1 MRATWVVE
9 RTGHR
14 RFPFRIV
21 VERNGRTEFAV
32 RAASPWP
39 GPGQQVFC
47 LRETQLAPDEPLE
60 ELERVPVTHLSH
72 LGRKLSIVL
81 DRPTRKRCEFLVVAK
96 DYTNG
101 TGSYEQ
107 IFFRTESGI
116 RSHRSRARLE
126 LLPRD
131 VSLDIAIDSG
141 ERYPW
146 SFPQATVHRE
156 KLAVGD
162 YALKHEGRI
171 LAVVERK
178 SFDNMLSDLGAIQ
191 ALHHTLADLSRV
203 ERGALVVEAQ
213 YADFLNDK
221 RLDGRWPAT
230 HVARALA
237 ELSVMHPRLPVVY
250 AGSRK
255 LANQWTQRFFT
266 AVATHSGNP
275 QLDLVREAVAEYR
288 ALEPEPSIEE
298 RVRTALVAREALAFS
313 LAELVALVPDAGPP
327 RVRQVLE
334 RLTKAGVVARSGRGR
349 ATRWVATRG

>member
-1 MRATWVVE
+1 MRATWIVE
-9 RTGHR
+9 RTAHR

-21 VERNGRTEFAV
+21 IERNGRAEFAV

-60 ELERVPVTHLSH
+60 EVERVPITHLSH
-72 LGRKLSIVL
+72 LGRKLSLVL
-81 DRPTRKRCEFLVVAK
+81 DRPSRKRCEFLVVAR
-96 DYTNG
+96 DYTDG

-131 VSLDIAIDSG
+131 ISLEIAIDSG

-146 SFPQATVHRE
+146 SFAQATVHRE
-156 KLAVGD
+156 KLRVGD

-203 ERGALVVEAQ
+203 ERPALVVEAQ
-213 YADFLNDK
+213 YGDFLNEK
-221 RLDGRWPAT
+221 RLEGKWPASY
-230 HVARALA
+230 VARALA

-266 AVATHSGNP
+266 GVATQNSNP
-275 QLDLVREAVAEYR
+275 QLELVREAVAKYR
-288 ALEPEPSIEE
+288 AMGPAVSIEE
-298 RVRTALVAREALAFS
+298 RVRSALNAQKASALS
-313 LAELVALVPDAGPP
+313 LAELVALIPDAGPP

-334 RLTKAGVVARSGRGR
+334 RLAKAGVVARSGRGR
-349 ATRWVATRG
+349 GTKWALPGG